1 MQAGQPEKDSTI
13 NFPLCFFESEQET
26 QNSSKNAPILLLSF
40 SFKFFA
46 TEPCECSTGNQS
58 KHKIRFILPEGTASD
73 MICSL
78 PLPVVRVKTFLSWMG
93 LSISIKNL
101 SNERSYSS
109 TFFIYLIN
117 SCVFY
122 VTVFPP
128 KAWLHFSA
136 FKPHASHNSSIRSD
150 EGLMFKTL
158 ALATLFSG
166 QFSSSSHLIK
176 SNYLTISV

>member
-1 MQAGQPEKDSTI
+1 MQAGQPEKGLYDKLPPFVSSSQNKKLRIHRKTRLFCYFL
-13 NFPLCFFESEQET
+13 FPLS
-26 QNSSKNAPILLLSF
+26 
-40 SFKFFA
+40 FFA

-78 PLPVVRVKTFLSWMG
+78 PLPVVRAKTFLSWMG

-128 KAWLHFSA
+128 KA
-136 FKPHASHNSSIRSD
+136 
-150 EGLMFKTL
+150 
-158 ALATLFSG
+158 
-166 QFSSSSHLIK
+166 
-176 SNYLTISV
+176 